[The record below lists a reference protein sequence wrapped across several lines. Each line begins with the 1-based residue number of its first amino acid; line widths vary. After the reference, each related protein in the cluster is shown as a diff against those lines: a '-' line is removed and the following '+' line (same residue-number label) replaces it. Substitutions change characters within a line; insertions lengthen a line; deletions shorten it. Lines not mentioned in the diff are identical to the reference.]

1 MIIDYLLI
9 FALVVSLILRSN
21 VFLIIFGIAGVVPV
35 LISAI
40 KSLFHKKINVDLLA
54 SIALIVSILHQEW
67 ISVAFINLMI
77 TSARIFSL
85 YTENRAR
92 HAIASLL
99 KLRPTT
105 VKIKQQN
112 NIIEIAIDQVKSGMQ
127 VIIESGERIPVD
139 GQIISGYGEVDCSSL
154 TGESLPIHKAVGDQV
169 LSSTLNLAGSF
180 IVRAD
185 KVGANTQF
193 AKIIQLMA
201 EAQSQKTAV
210 TTTIDRFTTW
220 YILATFFV
228 TVLLYLATHNLNLVL
243 SLLLVTCA
251 DDIAVA
257 IPLTYWGAIARAA
270 TKGIIIKG
278 SSYLEGLGQIKT
290 LLVDKTGTLTRGQIK
305 VSHVTRISDASH
317 DTIIKI
323 AASVESISNHPLAKA
338 IVRYANVHKVTFHSP
353 TSFNE
358 VPGFGIT
365 AVINRNKIIVG
376 KLDFI
381 KKNKIPITPDVISQI
396 KLIESEGHNIVIIA
410 KNHQIIGLIGLGD
423 EIKPGVKMTIT
434 KLRNLGVDQVV
445 MLTGDNLQVATTVAA
460 QTGITQFHANL
471 LPGSKLDY
479 VKKYIQSSPGN
490 GRVGFVGDGVNDS
503 ASIGLADIGFAMGA
517 IGSDSAIEAADVAL
531 MDDKFIK
538 IYDAIKLSRFTLRIA
553 RQDFVIWGAV
563 NLLGLFL
570 VFTGVLNPASA
581 AAYNFITDFFPLL
594 NSVRVFKYR
603 F

>member
-9 FALVVSLILRSN
+9 VALVVSLILRSN
-21 VFLIIFGIAGVVPV
+21 TLLIVFGIAGVAPV
-35 LISAI
+35 LISAV
-40 KSLFHKKINVDLLA
+40 KSLLNKKINVDLLA
-54 SIALIVSILHQEW
+54 SIALIVSILHHEW
-67 ISVAFINLMI
+67 VSVAFINLMI
-77 TSARIFSL
+77 TSARIFAL

-112 NIIEIAIDQVKSGMQ
+112 SIIEIAIDQVKSGME
-127 VIIESGERIPVD
+127 VIIQSGERIPVD
-139 GQIISGYGEVDCSSL
+139 GQIITGYGEVDCSSL
-154 TGESLPIHKAVGDQV
+154 TGESLPLHKAVGDQV

-193 AKIIQLMA
+193 AKIIQLME
-201 EAQSQKTAV
+201 EAQSQKTPV

-228 TVLLYLATHNLNLVL
+228 TTLLYLATRNLNLVL

-278 SSYLEGLGQIKT
+278 SSYLEGLGQITT

-305 VSHVTRISDASH
+305 VSHITPIAKTSH
-317 DTIIKI
+317 DDIVKI
-323 AASVESISNHPLAKA
+323 AASIESVSSHPLAKA
-338 IVRYANVHKVTFHSP
+338 IVRYAESQHLSVHPPS
-353 TSFNE
+353 SFNE
-358 VPGFGIT
+358 VPGFGLT
-365 AVINRNKIIVG
+365 ATLNKNKIVAG
-376 KLDFI
+376 KIEFI
-381 KKNKIPITPDVISQI
+381 KQNKIPITSEVLTQI
-396 KLIESEGHNIVIIA
+396 NLIESEGHNIVIIA
-410 KNHQIIGLIGLGD
+410 KNRQVIGLIGLGD

-434 KLRNLGVDQVV
+434 KLRNLGVSQVV

-460 QTGITQFHANL
+460 QTGITQFHADL

-479 VKKYIQSSPGN
+479 VKKYLNPLSK
-490 GRVGFVGDGVNDS
+490 VGFVGDGVNDS

-517 IGSDSAIEAADVAL
+517 IGSDSAIEAADIAL

-538 IYDAIKLSRFTLRIA
+538 IYDAIKLSRFTLKIA
-553 RQDFVIWGAV
+553 RQDFIIWGTV